1 MFLLLLSFFY
11 LLSSSSC
18 AAYGD
23 SRQSVEYWWALIQCP
38 LLFQSAWACHAMY
51 WCSSYPSCRSAVSSA
66 WIWIVAVE
74 LNFTYEFA
82 CFSIVSTGGLTKC
95 TIQQDDCVGRERGSA
110 KTFQKFIHRIWEW
123 IREGRETQRIV
134 AESRWNEV
142 RGEIRWVSLEVVVF
156 LMRSW
161 NGWGGVYRK
170 LLVKLRTNNEHSR
183 AREGRV
189 ERFMWSCNVRWK
201 KGAFF
206 AFFPCLL
213 ILFHLS
219 SVYR

>member
-1 MFLLLLSFFY
+1 
-11 LLSSSSC
+11 
-18 AAYGD
+18 
-23 SRQSVEYWWALIQCP
+23 
-38 LLFQSAWACHAMY
+38 MY

-82 CFSIVSTGGLTKC
+82 CFSIVSTGVLTKC

-142 RGEIRWVSLEVVVF
+142 RGEIRWVSLEVVVVF

-183 AREGRV
+183 ARGEGWKIYVIVQCQV
-189 ERFMWSCNVRWK
+189 EERSFFSLSAHSVSLVECVQVVQKRKNQQLKNCLRWQVGK
-201 KGAFF
+201 NESEKRADFQIG
-206 AFFPCLL
+206 
-213 ILFHLS
+213 
-219 SVYR
+219 